1 LLTIAPLGK
10 GVIVKKVMLLCT
22 LLVTSFIFS
31 SCSPILQGAAAVTT
45 VATMSN
51 DRRSAGEIIDD
62 KTLNFNL
69 SNIVRKDAILE
80 DMHINFMVYNKAVL
94 MLGEAPSI
102 EARDYLEKQIKQKI
116 PKIRKFINE
125 VSVMPNSSYL
135 SRAKD
140 GIITVQVDA
149 LFLDQEVFH
158 PTHVRVITER
168 KTVYLMGSVTKRE
181 AEHATNLA
189 TKAKNVDK
197 VVKLFNYLLVRP
209 AEEIERDNKRKVEA
223 ERRAELEAKKTE
235 LEAAQT
241 ALQQQINELST
252 N

>member
-1 LLTIAPLGK
+1 
-10 GVIVKKVMLLCT
+10 MLLCT

-69 SNIVRKDAILE
+69 SNIVRKDTILE

-168 KTVYLMGSVTKRE
+168 RTVYLMGSVTKRE

-189 TKAKNVDK
+189 TKAKNVEK

-209 AEEIERDNKRKVEA
+209 AKEIERDNKRKAEA

>member
-1 LLTIAPLGK
+1 
-10 GVIVKKVMLLCT
+10 MLLCA

-158 PTHVRVITER
+158 PAHVRVITER

>member
-1 LLTIAPLGK
+1 M
-10 GVIVKKVMLLCT
+10 KKVMLLCA
-22 LLVTSFIFS
+22 LLLSSFILS
-31 SCSPILQGAAAVTT
+31 SCAPLVQGAAAVTT

-51 DRRSAGEIIDD
+51 DRRSAGEILDD
-62 KTLNFNL
+62 KALDLNL

-94 MLGEAPSI
+94 MVGEAPSI
-102 EARDYLEKQIKQKI
+102 EARDYLEKEIKKKA
-116 PKIRKFINE
+116 PKMKQLINE
-125 VSVMPNSSYL
+125 VAVMPNTGYM

-140 GIITVQVDA
+140 GIITVQIEA

-158 PTHVRVITER
+158 PTHVRVMTER
-168 KTVYLMGSVTKRE
+168 STVYLMGSVTKRE

-209 AEEIERDNKRKVEA
+209 AV
-223 ERRAELEAKKTE
+223 
-235 LEAAQT
+235 
-241 ALQQQINELST
+241 
-252 N
+252 

>member
-1 LLTIAPLGK
+1 M
-10 GVIVKKVMLLCT
+10 KKVMLLCA

-31 SCSPILQGAAAVTT
+31 SCAPIVQGATAVTT

-51 DRRSAGEIIDD
+51 DRRSAGEILDD
-62 KTLNFNL
+62 KTLKFNL

-94 MLGEAPSI
+94 MTGEAPSV
-102 EARDYLEKQIKQKI
+102 ESRDYLEKQMKLQASKTQ
-116 PKIRKFINE
+116 FINE
-125 VSVMPNSSYL
+125 VSVMPNSSYF
-135 SRAKD
+135 SRSKD
-140 GIITVQVDA
+140 KIISLQIEA

-158 PTHVRVITER
+158 PVHVRVMTER
-168 KTVYLMGSVTKRE
+168 RTVYLMGSVTKRE

-209 AEEIERDNKRKVEA
+209 AQEIERDNKRKA
-223 ERRAELEAKKTE
+223 
-235 LEAAQT
+235 
-241 ALQQQINELST
+241 
-252 N
+252 

>member
-1 LLTIAPLGK
+1 M
-10 GVIVKKVMLLCT
+10 KKVILLCT
-22 LLVTSFIFS
+22 LLVSSFILS
-31 SCSPILQGAAAVTT
+31 SCAPVLQGAAAVTT

-51 DRRSAGEIIDD
+51 DRRSAGEILDD
-62 KTLNFNL
+62 KALDLNL

-94 MLGEAPSI
+94 MAGEAPSI
-102 EARDYLEKQIKQKI
+102 DAREYLEKQIKQKA
-116 PKIRKFINE
+116 PKIKQLINE
-125 VSVMPNSSYL
+125 VSVMPNAGYL

-140 GIITVQVDA
+140 GIITVQIEA

-158 PTHVRVITER
+158 PTHVLTMTER
-168 KTVYLMGSVTKRE
+168 RTVYLMGSVTKRE

-209 AEEIERDNKRKVEA
+209 AAEIERENKKKAEA
-223 ERRAELEAKKTE
+223 ERQAELEAKRAE
-235 LEAAQT
+235 LAAEQA
-241 ALQQQINELST
+241 ALQQQIDELKT

>member
-1 LLTIAPLGK
+1 
-10 GVIVKKVMLLCT
+10 MLLCT

-140 GIITVQVDA
+140 GIITVQVEA

-168 KTVYLMGSVTKRE
+168 RTVYLMGSVTKRE

-209 AEEIERDNKRKVEA
+209 AKEIERDNKRKVEA